1 MPGGRP
7 SKLTPEVQAKII
19 EGILSCL
26 PQASAAKLAGISEKT
41 FYNWVQRGKTETKG
55 RYFEFVQALKTAE
68 EQAQKNLV
76 DNIKRDDYQKTRG
89 WQRWA
94 WILERRWPERW
105 AQKKE
110 DLNIKEEIVVDLVGH
125 GD

>member
-26 PQASAAKLAGISEKT
+26 HQVSAAKLAGISEAT
-41 FYNWVQRGKTETKG
+41 FYNWVRRGKKETKG
-55 RYFEFVQALKTAE
+55 RYFEFVVALKEAE

-105 AQKKE
+105 ARLKE
-110 DLNIKEEIVVDLVGH
+110 DQNIKEEIVVDLVGH